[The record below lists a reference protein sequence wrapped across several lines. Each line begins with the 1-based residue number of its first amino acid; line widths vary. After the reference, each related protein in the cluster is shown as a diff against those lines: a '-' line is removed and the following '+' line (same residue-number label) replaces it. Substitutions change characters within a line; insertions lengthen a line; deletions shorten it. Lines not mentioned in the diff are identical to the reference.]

1 MRSGCSDVPTRE
13 TTLDTGEGESLVS
26 SHCLKSR
33 DSLDGVGDE
42 GTALEAVEE
51 VEISLEELGRVGNT
65 FGETGASARLKLEE
79 EDVTSLWRL
88 GGEALV
94 AAVGG
99 ETAGSSRFL

>member
-26 SHCLKSR
+26 SHCLKSQ

-51 VEISLEELGRVGNT
+51 GEISLEELGRVGNT
-65 FGETGASARLKLEE
+65 LGETED
-79 EDVTSLWRL
+79 DVTSLWRL
-88 GGEALV
+88 GGEAIV
-94 AAVGG
+94 AALGG